1 MAMIQITFTPSNSAQ
16 ADLIGKLM
24 AQYLRAGE
32 DSEAAQAVE
41 TAAVETPAPKA
52 TRARKPAASG
62 ATEPAGSQSSPAS
75 VTATAAT
82 SETTSQPAPTPT
94 ATTAETE
101 GNAAAAS
108 SEPEAAAASP
118 ASSADSSSSAKQYT
132 LEEVRAKLADIS
144 KAGKQQQ
151 VVALIASLGAKKLT
165 DVPADKYGQL
175 MAEAEGL

>member
-24 AQYLRAGE
+24 AQYLSLDAAPTAE
-32 DSEAAQAVE
+32 TAQAVE
-41 TAAVETPAPKA
+41 TAAAETPAPKSRKASKPVAAAA
-52 TRARKPAASG
+52 TQEASAPAEPTPSPSPAA
-62 ATEPAGSQSSPAS
+62 
-75 VTATAAT
+75 
-82 SETTSQPAPTPT
+82 ETTAPAEDPKP
-94 ATTAETE
+94 
-101 GNAAAAS
+101 AAAS
-108 SEPEAAAASP
+108 SAPEAAAASP

-151 VVALIASLGAKKLT
+151 VVALIAGLGAKKLT

-175 MAEAEGL
+175 MQEAEAL